1 MNWIANYLRD
11 SSVKDLNVDGGDRLL
26 IHGKILARKPMLQ
39 DVFNSFHHAF
49 DRLDRRFLSAAGL
62 RVELGAGVAPIR
74 DSYPDVLATDLVAGP
89 HLDRVINAEQMDFP
103 DQSVRVI
110 FGQNCFH
117 HFPHPDRFFNEL
129 NRVLPDGGGC
139 ILLEPYYGPAAAF
152 TFKRLFST
160 EGYDK
165 QYSAWDTPSTGPMNG
180 ANQALSYIV
189 FKRDRAE
196 FQQKY
201 PKLKIVHHEVCNNYL
216 PYLFSG
222 GLNFRQLWP
231 DKALPVL
238 SAFQFALKP
247 FSRLLGLHHII
258 VLRKEA

>member
-1 MNWIANYLRD
+1 MNWLADYLRD
-11 SSVKDLNVDGGDRLL
+11 SSVKDMNVDGGDRLL
-26 IHGKILARKPMLQ
+26 IHSQILARKPMLQ
-39 DVFNSFHHAF
+39 AVFNSFHHTF
-49 DRLDRRFLSAAGL
+49 ESLDRRFLTASGL

-74 DSYPDVLATDLVAGP
+74 DSYPDVLATDIVHGP
-89 HLDRVINAEQMDFP
+89 HLDRVVNAEEMDFP
-103 DQSVRVI
+103 DRSVRAI

-129 NRVLPDGGGC
+129 LRVLPEGGGC

-165 QYSAWDTPSTGPMNG
+165 KFPSWETPVAGPMNG

-189 FKRDRAE
+189 FKRDRKMFE
-196 FQQKY
+196 QKF
-201 PKLKIVHHEVCNNYL
+201 PQLRIVHEEVCNNYL
-216 PYLFSG
+216 PYLLSG

-231 DKALPVL
+231 DGALPLL
-238 SAFQFALKP
+238 SGIQGALKP
-247 FSRLLGLHHII
+247 FSRLLGLHHVV
-258 VLRKEA
+258 VLRKEI